1 MESSRKYRL
10 YENLLYLILWVILFI
25 TPIAGFFFRSTNDVH
40 FVFHWSDVFH
50 ICYEFIP
57 FLVLFLIHNFI
68 IAPLLIDKN
77 KRVTYLVLVI
87 ALLACFATYQ
97 LTYGV
102 QFKPDGPMPGM
113 NEPRAMHEPGSHDRD
128 VFSPMEMDRPQPQKG
143 EPGLKPRPPI
153 LMDNIS
159 AIKIFIAIL
168 MLGMNLGVML
178 FFRGKKDEE
187 RMAEL
192 EKRNL
197 KYQLQ
202 YLKYQVNPHFFMNT
216 LNNIHALVDIDPEQ
230 AKRTIVELSKLMR
243 YVLYEADKKLISL
256 QREID
261 FINHY
266 IALMRIRYT
275 DKVKITT
282 DMPQGVSNIEIPPL
296 LFILFVENAFKHGV
310 SYQKDSFIDISIKV
324 ENDRIHFRCL
334 NSKHDSEVME
344 EAGGIGL
351 TNARK
356 CLELIYGNDFT
367 FEIMNEPLT
376 YEVNLE
382 LPTNINTLKV

>member
-1 MESSRKYRL
+1 
-10 YENLLYLILWVILFI
+10 
-25 TPIAGFFFRSTNDVH
+25 
-40 FVFHWSDVFH
+40 
-50 ICYEFIP
+50 
-57 FLVLFLIHNFI
+57 
-68 IAPLLIDKN
+68 
-77 KRVTYLVLVI
+77 
-87 ALLACFATYQ
+87 
-97 LTYGV
+97 
-102 QFKPDGPMPGM
+102 
-113 NEPRAMHEPGSHDRD
+113 
-128 VFSPMEMDRPQPQKG
+128 
-143 EPGLKPRPPI
+143 
-153 LMDNIS
+153 
-159 AIKIFIAIL
+159 
-168 MLGMNLGVML
+168 
-178 FFRGKKDEE
+178 
-187 RMAEL
+187 
-192 EKRNL
+192 
-197 KYQLQ
+197 
-202 YLKYQVNPHFFMNT
+202 MNT

-356 CLELIYGNDFT
+356 RLELIYGNDFT

-382 LPTNINTLKV
+382 LPTYINTLKV

>member
-1 MESSRKYRL
+1 MESSRKYRIL
-10 YENLLYLILWVILFI
+10 ENLLYLFLWVFLFI
-25 TPIAGFFFRSTNDVH
+25 TPIISFFSRSVNDVQ

-50 ICYEFIP
+50 IWLEFIP
-57 FLVLFLIHNFI
+57 FLVLFLIHNYL
-68 IAPLLIDKN
+68 IAPLLIEKN
-77 KRVTYLVLVI
+77 KRVIYLVLVI

-97 LTYGV
+97 ITYGV
-102 QFKPDGPMPGM
+102 QFKPEGPMPGM
-113 NEPRAMHEPGSHDRD
+113 HEPRAMHEPGSHKPD
-128 VFSPMEMDRPQPQKG
+128 FISPIGSDKPRQPKDKL
-143 EPGLKPRPPI
+143 GLKPRPPI

-159 AIKIFIAIL
+159 VIKIFIAIL
-168 MLGMNLGVML
+168 MLGMNLGVIL

-243 YVLYEADKKLISL
+243 YVLYEADKKFISL

-282 DMPQGVSNIEIPPL
+282 DISQGVGNYEIPPL

-324 ENDRIHFRCL
+324 VNDRIHFRCL

-356 CLELIYGNDFT
+356 RLELIYGNDFT

-382 LPTNINTLKV
+382 LPTYINTLKV